1 MIHAFLWERVQ
12 KIIFHKQFSKQ
23 SLVNM
28 VLISELYGT
37 LSVTGKGEIF
47 YVKVSVKKC
56 MKRAINGNIIV
67 TVAP

>member
-1 MIHAFLWERVQ
+1 M
-12 KIIFHKQFSKQ
+12 Q

-56 MKRAINGNIIV
+56 MKRAIINSNITV